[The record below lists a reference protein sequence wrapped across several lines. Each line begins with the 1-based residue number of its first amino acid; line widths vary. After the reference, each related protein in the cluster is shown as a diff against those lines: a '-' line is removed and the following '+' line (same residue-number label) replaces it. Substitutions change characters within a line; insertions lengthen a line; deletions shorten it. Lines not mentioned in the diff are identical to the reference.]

1 MKTKTQALSSLAV
14 LVFFLAEVIFC
25 FDASA
30 QISFKKKYQRTGT
43 LHEANKVIETSDGG
57 FLIAGSAD
65 GATGVGF
72 DIFVIKLNNV
82 GDTTW
87 TKLVG
92 GADNE
97 VGMDVEQTHD
107 NGYILTGRTKSFG
120 TGDYDIYLIRLD
132 SIGNVVWS
140 KTYGEVSTDIGYVV
154 EQTVDHGFIV
164 AGQLQY
170 PASGNIDACIIK
182 VDSVGDV
189 LWSKLI
195 GSSFSDEFYSFIKTS
210 SGNYL
215 LAGIERISSTSAY
228 LLLTNMNDSGD
239 TLWTRTYDMGGFAF
253 APTSIEINN
262 NSFIVSGSVTQSPST
277 FNDFF
282 ALNIDST
289 GIIKW
294 AKLYPIQNDDYCSA
308 IVSQS
313 NGNFILNGFTSP
325 ALSANFDGMYLSID
339 SLGNSLGARIFP
351 TGNLEISNSGVYTT
365 QGCYAAV
372 ASELDFSNGIQSI
385 VFSKTDSLM
394 NPACSYR
401 DTIISPLAISPQSV
415 NAFLSV
421 SSWSG
426 GNSFTPTA
434 NSGLSDTTI
443 CAVFTSV
450 SNPAETLF
458 NVFPNPFD
466 SDIQITFKD
475 KDDYKIMVLDM
486 AGKEMMSTVTNALQ
500 SKLELRDC
508 AKGIYLLSITSKEG
522 SYYQKLIKG

>member
-1 MKTKTQALSSLAV
+1 MKLKTHLINSLTV
-14 LVFFLAEVIFC
+14 WLFFLVGTLSY
-25 FDASA
+25 FDSTG
-30 QISFKKKYQRTGT
+30 QIAFKKKYQRNGT
-43 LHEANKVIETSDGG
+43 LHEANKMIETRDGG

-65 GATGVGF
+65 GATGVGL
-72 DIFVIKLNNV
+72 DIFIIKLNND

-87 TKLVG
+87 TNLVG
-92 GADNE
+92 GAGNE
-97 VGMDVEQTHD
+97 GGMDVKQIHD
-107 NGYILTGRTKSFG
+107 NGYILTGRTASFG
-120 TGDYDIYLIRLD
+120 TGNNDIFLIRLD
-132 SIGNVVWS
+132 AFGSILWS
-140 KTYGEVSTDIGYVV
+140 KTYGEVGNDVGYAV
-154 EQTVDHGFIV
+154 EQTPDHGFMV
-164 AGQLQY
+164 AGQLEY
-170 PASGNIDACIIK
+170 PASGNIDGCIIK

-189 LWSKLI
+189 QWSKLI
-195 GSSFSDEFYSFIKTS
+195 GSSFPYEFFSVTKTS
-210 SGNYL
+210 SGSYL
-215 LAGIERISSTSAY
+215 FAGVERISSTSAY
-228 LLLTNMNDSGD
+228 LLLSNMNILGD
-239 TLWTRTYDMGGFAF
+239 TVWTRTYDMGGFAF
-253 APTSIEINN
+253 APSSIEINN

-289 GIIKW
+289 GNIKW
-294 AKLYPIQNDDYCSA
+294 AKRYPIQNDDYCSA

-325 ALSANFDGMYLSID
+325 ALSANFDGMYLSVD
-339 SLGNSLGARIFP
+339 SLGNPLGARIFP

-466 SDIQITFKD
+466 SDVQITFKD
-475 KDDYKIMVLDM
+475 NINYKIMVLDI
-486 AGKEMMSTVTNALQ
+486 AGKEIMSTSTNAFQ
-500 SKLELRDC
+500 KKLELRDY
-508 AKGIYLLSITSKEG
+508 AKGIYLIKITSEER
-522 SYYQKLIKG
+522 SYFHKLIKR